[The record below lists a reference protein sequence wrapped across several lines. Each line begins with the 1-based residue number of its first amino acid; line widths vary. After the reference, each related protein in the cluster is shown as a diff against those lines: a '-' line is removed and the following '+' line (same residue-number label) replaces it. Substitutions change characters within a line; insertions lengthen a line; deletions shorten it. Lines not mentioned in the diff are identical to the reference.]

1 MVTFEFN
8 PTADFIV
15 LTVKCPECGSEIC
28 QSVDVPSPDFSAETH
43 RDSVNQD
50 SDELYCDNCG
60 KEISVC
66 LYCGYGGGDGEI
78 DDIDEEDLICVDE
91 HFPEEDWDNID
102 DEFYN
107 NYIDPHVKDLS
118 ESLNHIEIL
127 PEPTK
132 KIIHR
137 NFYANVISC
146 MEAYL
151 SDIAIGKIMQNEE
164 YKRRFVKT
172 SPHFNKT
179 SIKASDIYDYYG
191 ELDKTI
197 QAQLRDIIY
206 HKLGQVKQL
215 YKATFNIDL
224 GEIGPLMKAIQ
235 RRHDIVHRN
244 GHDKEGRIVEITKE
258 DVQQLITMVSNFITN
273 IENQFI
279 GIQIDDYVKSNNKN
293 PTPEVPF
300 E

>member
-1 MVTFEFN
+1 M
-8 PTADFIV
+8 
-15 LTVKCPECGSEIC
+15 
-28 QSVDVPSPDFSAETH
+28 
-43 RDSVNQD
+43 
-50 SDELYCDNCG
+50 
-60 KEISVC
+60 
-66 LYCGYGGGDGEI
+66 
-78 DDIDEEDLICVDE
+78 
-91 HFPEEDWDNID
+91 
-102 DEFYN
+102 
-107 NYIDPHVKDLS
+107 
-118 ESLNHIEIL
+118 
-127 PEPTK
+127 
-132 KIIHR
+132 
-137 NFYANVISC
+137 
-146 MEAYL
+146 
-151 SDIAIGKIMQNEE
+151 
-164 YKRRFVKT
+164 
-172 SPHFNKT
+172 
-179 SIKASDIYDYYG
+179 
-191 ELDKTI
+191 DKTI